1 MRICRLASVTL
12 SRPAPPAL
20 GRWTYTSGTGLQVRT
35 LAPLQGAKDITDVN
49 VADRPKSNA
58 PGVMWPRRDESTSA
72 LIVTELDAGAVEAG
86 PDGAIELDQNAR
98 RSAEQALVDC
108 ADLLAVYHQCRRL
121 LGSPSPCLA
130 LRPESDDEFGLL
142 RRSQGIAPSSQALG
156 RAMICPQFGPQTDL
170 RLIGDRTDGVAL
182 LADSLAEESAAGR
195 VRDLFRVLE
204 RAFSVGPYTQIDPL
218 HAFLQSGPKDMSY
231 DRDEIAYWMTELRST
246 VTHADR
252 RDDYARGADVEPY
265 LGRIEYATYDVLF
278 NKMTWRDPSPSRRA
292 GLRLSA
298 GIDRD
303 GTICVFRRGARIVIQ
318 WLDPFGTFYLDQ
330 RARVNLGDDW
340 YSKVMNHPDP
350 TEGPQEYRSTVQFR
364 TDFYADEA

>member
-1 MRICRLASVTL
+1 
-12 SRPAPPAL
+12 
-20 GRWTYTSGTGLQVRT
+20 LQVRT
-35 LAPLQGAKDITDVN
+35 LAPLQGAEDITDEN
-49 VADRPKSNA
+49 VTERPMFNA
-58 PGVMWPRRDESTSA
+58 PSVMWPRLDESTSA
-72 LIVTELDAGAVEAG
+72 LIVTELDGGSVEKR
-86 PDGAIELDQNAR
+86 PDGAIQLDQNAR
-98 RSAEQALVDC
+98 RSAEQALVDY
-108 ADLLAVYHQCRRL
+108 ADLLAVYFQCRRL
-121 LGSPSPCLA
+121 LRYPSPCLA
-130 LRPESDDEFGLL
+130 LKPESDDESELL
-142 RRSQGIAPSSQALG
+142 RRSQGIAPSSEALG
-156 RAMICPQFGPQTDL
+156 RAILCPQLGPQTDL

-204 RAFSVGPYTQIDPL
+204 RAFAVGPYSQVDPL
-218 HAFLQSGPKDMSY
+218 LAFLHSSPKDMSY

-265 LGRIEYATYDVLF
+265 LGRIEYAAYDALF
-278 NKMTWRDPSPSRRA
+278 NKQTWRDPSPSRRA

-303 GTICVFRRGARIVIQ
+303 GTVRVFRRGARIVVQ

-330 RARVNLGDDW
+330 RAQVSLGDDW
-340 YSKVMNHPDP
+340 YSKVKNHPDP
-350 TEGPQEYRSTVQFR
+350 TEGAQEYRSAVQFR